1 MRRQNKLNNS
11 KLLNQVFNILK
22 YKKAGKKVVRDFNNF
37 IIDYEDLKKSYH
49 LTFPEVSSKV

>member
-1 MRRQNKLNNS
+1 MQRQNKLNNS

-37 IIDYEDLKKSYH
+37 IIDYEDLKKSYN